1 MFCGIIM
8 VVGNE
13 VMNMSMTRRGTNK
26 DLGFIIGTMEEF
38 VPEDH
43 LVRKLEEALNWDF
56 IYPLVEPLYS
66 LWGRPS
72 IDPVILFKMIFINYT
87 FGIHSMRKTCEE
99 IKVNLAYRWFLGIS
113 LDEPVPN
120 YSTWSQNYIRRYH
133 DSKIFDQIFEGII
146 EQGLRYDFIDTD
158 TVFADSTH
166 QKASANKRKHE
177 RKIVELTRK
186 KYEDELL
193 EEINED
199 RISHGKKK
207 IDRLESEEYDF
218 DEESGEQILVTK
230 TKEIKASLIDPD
242 AGNYHKGE
250 HEECFAYSHQTFCD
264 CNGFILCH
272 VTVPGNVH
280 DSISFFDAYE
290 ILNERYKVKN
300 VVLDAGYKTPA
311 IAREV
316 SAHDQILY
324 LPYTRPKG
332 QRRETFSKKE
342 FTYDKEKG
350 CYICPN
356 KEALNYSSTDKR
368 GYRIYKSDPSK
379 CISCPFLNTCTS
391 SKNHQKSLAVHIWN
405 EYLEKCEETRH
416 TEEWKKLYPLRKQT
430 IERDFG
436 DCKEN
441 HCLRYTRIR
450 GLKKNSHQ
458 AAIIFSVHNLKKLS
472 LWRSKYRAYYD
483 HIDEKE
489 AERKKGP
496 SYTASFS

>member
-1 MFCGIIM
+1 
-8 VVGNE
+8 
-13 VMNMSMTRRGTNK
+13 
-26 DLGFIIGTMEEF
+26 MEEF

-43 LVRKLEEALNWDF
+43 LVRKMEEALKWDF

-87 FGIHSMRKTCEE
+87 FNINSMRRTCEE
-99 IKVNLAYRWFLGIS
+99 IRVNLAYRWFLGIS
-113 LDEPVPN
+113 IDEAVPN
-120 YSTWSQNYIRRYH
+120 YSTWSQNYIRRYGES
-133 DSKIFDQIFEGII
+133 DVFDKIFERII
-146 EQGLRYDFIDTD
+146 EQGLRYDFIHTE

-199 RISHGKKK
+199 RTSHGKKK
-207 IDRLESEEYDF
+207 IDHLESEEYDF

-230 TKEIKASLIDPD
+230 KKEIKASLIDPD
-242 AGNYHKGE
+242 AGSYHKGE

-264 CNGFILCH
+264 SNGFILCH

-280 DSISFFDAYE
+280 DSVSFFDAYE

-300 VVLDAGYKTPA
+300 IVLDAGYKTPA
-311 IAREV
+311 IAKEV

-332 QRRETFSKKE
+332 QRRETFSKKG

-356 KEALNYSSTDKR
+356 KEADDRKR
-368 GYRIYKSDPSK
+368 
-379 CISCPFLNTCTS
+379 L
-391 SKNHQKSLAVHIWN
+391 
-405 EYLEKCEETRH
+405 
-416 TEEWKKLYPLRKQT
+416 
-430 IERDFG
+430 
-436 DCKEN
+436 
-441 HCLRYTRIR
+441 R
-450 GLKKNSHQ
+450 GLQGES
-458 AAIIFSVHNLKKLS
+458 LS
-472 LWRSKYRAYYD
+472 SLYQDQRIKEEQSSGCD
-483 HIDEKE
+483 HLFCTQSQETLLMEKQIQ
-489 AERKKGP
+489 
-496 SYTASFS
+496 SLL